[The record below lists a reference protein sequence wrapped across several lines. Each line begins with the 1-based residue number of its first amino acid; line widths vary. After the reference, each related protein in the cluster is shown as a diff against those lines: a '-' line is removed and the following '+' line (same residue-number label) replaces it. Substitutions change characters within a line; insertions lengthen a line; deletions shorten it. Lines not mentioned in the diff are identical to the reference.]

1 MLAIS
6 YSLWID
12 KKTNKTLEEINSLFF
27 NLGSHIHKKSD
38 SEIEE
43 IGKKYYNRI
52 SELRMQLEADLRN
65 GLYDLHD
72 VKKIFKQKESKEKRV
87 IKKE

>member
-1 MLAIS
+1 
-6 YSLWID
+6 
-12 KKTNKTLEEINSLFF
+12 
-27 NLGSHIHKKSD
+27 
-38 SEIEE
+38 
-43 IGKKYYNRI
+43 
-52 SELRMQLEADLRN
+52 MQLEADLRN